1 MPYNLHR
8 INIQKV
14 CSVSDKTNFS
24 KMTVLS
30 TNSNKFSCK
39 RPNLLPPLIF
49 GLALR
54 YALRWNANI
63 RTIPKFTLAELQLG
77 ARPLMKRTPD
87 VFYRYH
93 FYNYSFAISDMQI
106 KYDHLFESVTV
117 IFQIRII
124 DIIIKRWTEFVIV
137 IFI

>member
-24 KMTVLS
+24 KMTVLF

-39 RPNLLPPLIF
+39 RPNLLPPPPYLWSGVKICPSMK
-49 GLALR
+49 R
-54 YALRWNANI
+54 KYSHKSQIYACV
-63 RTIPKFTLAELQLG
+63 ELQLG

-124 DIIIKRWTEFVIV
+124 DIIIKR
-137 IFI
+137 